1 MIGIIIAAGEIDPAQ
16 SVNWLLPPTAEII
29 YGGLASIVIFA
40 LLYKFAGP
48 SVRTALADRTAKIQA
63 DLDGAQEALSTSAGE
78 AADIRRAAGDIAAE
92 RERLLSEARA
102 QADALRREGRARL
115 DAEIAELDARSEAEL
130 IGASGRLADELRLDI
145 SRLSAE
151 VADRLI
157 AETLDSATQQALI
170 ESFIQ
175 KVGASS

>member
-1 MIGIIIAAGEIDPAQ
+1 MGRLQKELVERG
-16 SVNWLLPPTAEII
+16 
-29 YGGLASIVIFA
+29 
-40 LLYKFAGP
+40 
-48 SVRTALADRTAKIQA
+48 TALSELER
-63 DLDGAQEALSTSAGE
+63 SS
-78 AADIRRAAGDIAAE
+78 AAE

-115 DAEIAELDARSEAEL
+115 DSEIAELDGRSEAEL
-130 IGASGRLADELRLDI
+130 IGASGRLADELRRDI
-145 SRLSAE
+145 SRLAAD